1 MKLSQGLKMINNKF
15 ITDKITQLLNNGF
28 AFESHLTVKER
39 KEIETNLL
47 DYYDQMFYGAYLE
60 EEMIYVVDSNHDKIL
75 MMEVTR
81 NSIYFNPYEHPALF
95 DVIYLTLEFVTKAFS
110 KPSADPDPLEDEPT
124 QDMPKK
130 PKPSFDIL

>member
-1 MKLSQGLKMINNKF
+1 MIDNEF
-15 ITDKITQLLNNGF
+15 ITDKIAQLLNNGF
-28 AFESHLTVKER
+28 AFEHHLTVRER
-39 KEIETNLL
+39 KEIEMDIL
-47 DYYDQMFYGAYLE
+47 DYYDKMFYGAFLE
-60 EEMIYVVDSNHDKIL
+60 EEMIYVVDPNHEKIL

-95 DVIYLTLEFVTKAFS
+95 DVIYLTLEFVS
-110 KPSADPDPLEDEPT
+110 KTFAKPPPEIDLIEDEPT